1 MKQNSDNI
9 AGILIWQI

>member
-9 AGILIWQI
+9 QEV